1 MNQTQ
6 EQDEKKFYEVIVE
19 NTQRGDL
26 YKLKFKNDNTIYL
39 GIPVI
44 CATCEDEN
52 EVKFN
57 FKVIEPKGHKDL
69 ITEYIS
75 EIEYLQRT

>member
-1 MNQTQ
+1 MNQSE
-6 EQDEKKFYEVIVE
+6 EQNEKKFYETIVE

-26 YKLKFKNDNTIYL
+26 YRLKFKNDNTIYL

-57 FKVIEPKGHKDL
+57 FKVIEPKGGKDL

-75 EIEYLQRT
+75 EIEYMKRT